1 MKLIVAVAVG
11 SVLIG
16 SAVDLKSESSR
27 RLTQAHAASKGLTDV
42 PGIKVGHHTLKER
55 PTGCTVVL
63 VEAGAVA
70 GVDVR
75 GAAPA
80 TVETDLLAPGN
91 LVEQVHALVLSGG
104 SAWGTQTAGGVMR
117 YLEERK
123 IGFEFGGAYVPIVPG
138 AALFDLPVGNNPRIR
153 PDASCGYEAA
163 RAATTG
169 PIAEGNVGAG
179 AGATVGKFAGTGRP
193 MKGGIGTASITMP
206 DGLIVAALVAVN
218 AAGDIIDPA
227 TGQIVAGA
235 RTADG
240 KAFADVRKLL
250 RDGTVQKGR
259 AGENTTLAI
268 VATNAKLTDA
278 QATRFAAMG
287 HDGFARAIVPAHTMV
302 DGDIVFSLATGSHN
316 TPANLSVLGAL
327 AADVTADAIVR
338 AVRAAASIPGYPA
351 ARDIK

>member
-1 MKLIVAVAVG
+1 MKL
-11 SVLIG
+11 LL
-16 SAVDLKSESSR
+16 SAL
-27 RLTQAHAASKGLTDV
+27 AASAMCVIVQAQPPMKGLTDI

-63 VEAGAVA
+63 VESGAVA

-80 TVETDLLAPGN
+80 THETDLLAPGN
-91 LVEQVHALVLSGG
+91 LVEQVHAIVLSGG
-104 SAWGTQTAGGVMR
+104 SAWGLRATGGVMQ

-163 RAATTG
+163 RAATDG
-169 PIAEGNVGAG
+169 PVAEGSIGAG
-179 AGATVGKFAGTGRP
+179 AGATVGKFAGSGRP

-240 KAFADVRKLL
+240 KGFADLRKLL
-250 RDGTVQKGR
+250 REGSLQKPRG
-259 AGENTTLAI
+259 GQNTTLAV

-287 HDGFARAIVPAHTMV
+287 HDGFSRAISPAHTMV
-302 DGDIVFSLATGSHN
+302 DGDIVFSLATGSHAS
-316 TPANLSVLGAL
+316 PANLSVLGAL
-327 AADVTADAIVR
+327 AADVTADAILR
-338 AVRAAASIPGYPA
+338 AVRAATSLPGYPA

>member
-1 MKLIVAVAVG
+1 MKTLLAGVAAAAGAMCVIV
-11 SVLIG
+11 
-16 SAVDLKSESSR
+16 
-27 RLTQAHAASKGLTDV
+27 HAQPPMKGLTDI

-63 VEAGAVA
+63 VESGAVA

-80 TVETDLLAPGN
+80 THETDLLAPGN
-91 LVEQVHALVLSGG
+91 LVEQVHGLVLSGG
-104 SAWGTQTAGGVMR
+104 SAWGTQTAFGVMR

-138 AALFDLPVGNNPRIR
+138 AALFDLPVGGNPRIR

-163 RAATTG
+163 RAATDG
-169 PIAEGNVGAG
+169 PVAEGNVGAG
-179 AGATVGKFAGTGRP
+179 AGATVGKFGGGKRP

-240 KAFADVRKLL
+240 SGFADLRKLL
-250 RDGTVQKGR
+250 RSGSPPTPRG
-259 AGENTTLAI
+259 GENTTLGI

-278 QATRFAAMG
+278 QATRLAAMG
-287 HDGFARAIVPAHTMV
+287 HDGFARAIYPAHTLV
-302 DGDIVFSLATGSHN
+302 DGDIVFSLATGTH
-316 TPANLSVLGAL
+316 TAPVNLSVVGAL
-327 AADVTADAIVR
+327 AAQATADAIVR
-338 AVRAAASIPGYPA
+338 AVRAATSISGYPA